1 MAGAK
6 TKRRYT
12 IMYKKSE
19 LKENYVTTAITFAR
33 LYGIAETLHPW
44 DYLKN
49 EEFIQ
54 KIENWTEEFLSLEN
68 QDLLKF
74 FEEKISK

>member
-1 MAGAK
+1 
-6 TKRRYT
+6 
-12 IMYKKSE
+12 MYNKSE
-19 LKENYVTTAITFAR
+19 SKENYIETAITLAR
-33 LYGIAETLHPW
+33 FYGIAETLHPW

-54 KIENWTEEFLSLEN
+54 KIKNWTEEFLSLEN

-74 FEEKISK
+74 FEEKITK

>member
-1 MAGAK
+1 M
-6 TKRRYT
+6 KRRYT

-19 LKENYVTTAITFAR
+19 FKNYVTTAITFSR

-44 DYLKN
+44 DYLNN
-49 EEFIQ
+49 EEFVQ
-54 KIENWTEEFLSLEN
+54 KIQNWTEEFLSLEN

>member
-1 MAGAK
+1 
-6 TKRRYT
+6 
-12 IMYKKSE
+12 MYKKSE
-19 LKENYVTTAITFAR
+19 LKENYVETAISLAR

-44 DYLKN
+44 DYQKN

>member
-1 MAGAK
+1 
-6 TKRRYT
+6 
-12 IMYKKSE
+12 MYKKSE

-33 LYGIAETLHPW
+33 LYGIAETLHPC

-54 KIENWTEEFLSLEN
+54 KIENWTEEFLSVEN
-68 QDLLKF
+68 QNLLKF
-74 FEEKISK
+74 FEEKISE

>member
-1 MAGAK
+1 M
-6 TKRRYT
+6 KRRYA

-49 EEFIQ
+49 EQFVQ
-54 KIENWTEEFLSLEN
+54 KIQNWTEEFLSLEN

-74 FEEKISK
+74 FEEKISE